1 LSARDFLGRL
11 IGFLDQAGVPYMIA
25 GSFASTYHG
34 PPRATQ
40 DADLVIDP
48 RPESLEMLLRLVTG
62 AGLYV
67 PDRVAREAL
76 RQRGQFNVVDPATG
90 WKADLIVRKDRPF
103 SREEFARRASVRVLD
118 IEVSMASAEDT
129 ILSKLEWARRY
140 GSERQFQDAVGVI
153 RVSGPALDLNYLGR
167 WAAELDV
174 TDLLRDATD
183 AASRGES

>member
-1 LSARDFLGRL
+1 LSARDFLGQL

-76 RQRGQFNVVDPATG
+76 RQRGQ
-90 WKADLIVRKDRPF
+90 
-103 SREEFARRASVRVLD
+103 
-118 IEVSMASAEDT
+118 
-129 ILSKLEWARRY
+129 
-140 GSERQFQDAVGVI
+140 
-153 RVSGPALDLNYLGR
+153 
-167 WAAELDV
+167 WAAELEV
-174 TDLLRDATD
+174 TDLLREATD
-183 AASRGES
+183 AASRGSE